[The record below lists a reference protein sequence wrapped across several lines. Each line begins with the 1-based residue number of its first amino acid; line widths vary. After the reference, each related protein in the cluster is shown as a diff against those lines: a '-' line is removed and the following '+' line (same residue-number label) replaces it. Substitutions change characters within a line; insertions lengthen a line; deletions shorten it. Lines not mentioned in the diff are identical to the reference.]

1 MGMSRAPFEAS
12 EHSPITTVPLYRKL
26 RPRPH
31 GPGKDEVE
39 RNQRARLCGA
49 TIEAVAARGYEATS
63 VAELSRLA
71 GVSKRTFYEQF
82 DNKEACFLAT
92 HETIVRRAIVRVAS
106 AQREEQDWEAG
117 MRRAFEEFVRAAIER
132 PKVARLV
139 LVDALVAGP
148 AALAQTDRAR
158 RKFEQMVVS
167 GFERAPHG
175 VGLPLTV
182 ARGIVYGVEHVVRRS
197 VLGGETGESSDL
209 AGELAQW
216 ALAHGSEA
224 IAELSPPAPAPR
236 DRARRW
242 PRMRARADDE
252 RGRILR
258 AAAEI
263 AANEG
268 HAHISPL
275 EIVDRAGVSERA
287 FNACY
292 ESAEECLLDALDMVG
307 LEALISAAA
316 ASRAAGDGPRGAYC
330 GIAALLDRIAEDPV
344 LLGAIL
350 VDALPEGAATL
361 ERRERMLQRYVDLLA
376 SRLPH
381 RLRPP
386 GVLAQATVG
395 ALWGLIRHYVAAS
408 APHVLS
414 ELAGQAAYVALAPVV
429 GSESAVRAIDE
440 EERALRSGD
449 ESGGVAA

>member
-1 MGMSRAPFEAS
+1 MDMSHVPFDAS
-12 EHSPITTVPLYRKL
+12 EHRPSTAPLYRQL

-82 DNKEACFLAT
+82 ENKQDCFLAT
-92 HETIVRRAIVRVAS
+92 HETIVRRAVERVGA
-106 AQREEQDWEAG
+106 AQRRERDWEAG
-117 MRRAFEEFVRAAIER
+117 LGRAFEEFVRAAIER
-132 PKVARLV
+132 PKAARLV

-158 RKFEQMVVS
+158 RKFEQMVLS
-167 GFERAPHG
+167 GFAQAPYG

-182 ARGIVYGVEHVVRRS
+182 ARGIVYGVEHVVRLS
-197 VLGGETGESSDL
+197 VLDGEIEESADL
-209 AGELAQW
+209 AGELARW
-216 ALAHGSEA
+216 ALAHGAAA

-236 DRARRW
+236 GRARNR

-252 RGRILR
+252 RGRMLR

-268 HAHISPL
+268 HAHIGPL

-292 ESAEECLLDALDMVG
+292 ESAEECLLDALDLVG

-330 GIAALLDRIAEDPV
+330 AIAALMDRVADDPV
-344 LLGAIL
+344 LRGVIL
-350 VDALPEGAATL
+350 VDALPEGAAAL
-361 ERRERMLQRYVDLLA
+361 ERRERMLQRYVDLFA
-376 SRLPH
+376 SRLPAG
-381 RLRPP
+381 LRPP

-395 ALWGLIRHYVAAS
+395 ALWGLIRHYVAAG
-408 APHVLS
+408 APHVLG
-414 ELAGQAAYVALAPVV
+414 ELAGQATYVALAPVV
-429 GSESAVRAIDE
+429 GPEAAVRAIARE
-440 EERALRSGD
+440 QRALRPG
-449 ESGGVAA
+449 EEIGVA